1 MPLFNGRESEQIE
14 IKDKAELI
22 QQIRLHQSNF
32 SGSEFINGR
41 GEQVSFRNISMPDSS
56 FQCGD
61 LRKLSFTDVNL
72 TGARIND
79 ANLSD
84 LEIDGAQLGG
94 AYIHNIGLPPEGHPA
109 YKEGEKQRPLRFEN
123 CDLHGSSIT
132 DCNLFGVNITCCS
145 MEGMTI
151 DGIPVLKLIE
161 AYHKLNES
169 PSQS

>member
-1 MPLFNGRESEQIE
+1 
-14 IKDKAELI
+14 
-22 QQIRLHQSNF
+22 
-32 SGSEFINGR
+32 
-41 GEQVSFRNISMPDSS
+41 MPDSS

-61 LRKLSFTDVNL
+61 LRGLRFTDVNL
-72 TGARIND
+72 SGTRIND

-94 AYIHNIGLPPEGHPA
+94 AYIHNIGLPPVDHPG
-109 YKEGEKQRPLRFEN
+109 YVEGEQQRPLRFEN

-132 DCNLFGVNITCCS
+132 DCTLDGVNITGCS

-161 AYHKLNES
+161 AYNRLNGNGSEA
-169 PSQS
+169 